1 MSCDR
6 YTDAIVDHACG
17 AEISVDAAAHLKVCA
32 ACSRMF
38 DEQRRLLQNLDR
50 ELQVALAIEPSARF
64 VSEAMAGVER
74 SAHRRRAIVW
84 WSAPVAA
91 AAVLVLLALG
101 SLRFGAQRPADRHEP
116 AAVQTAS
123 SAHVADPTP
132 AVAAPSAPA
141 QGAPR
146 VTAARRRSG
155 GPPKIG
161 REPERR
167 LDTDVLVPAGQL
179 RAIER
184 YMTLVRRGALDTSSL
199 ANADRTDVTA
209 PTDLVIA
216 PLSVELLVVPNG
228 ESGTGPT
235 ADRSEL
241 R

>member
-1 MSCDR
+1 M
-6 YTDAIVDHACG
+6 
-17 AEISVDAAAHLKVCA
+17 
-32 ACSRMF
+32 
-38 DEQRRLLQNLDR
+38 
-50 ELQVALAIEPSARF
+50 
-64 VSEAMAGVER
+64 
-74 SAHRRRAIVW
+74 
-84 WSAPVAA
+84 
-91 AAVLVLLALG
+91 
-101 SLRFGAQRPADRHEP
+101 
-116 AAVQTAS
+116 
-123 SAHVADPTP
+123 
-132 AVAAPSAPA
+132 
-141 QGAPR
+141 
-146 VTAARRRSG
+146 TAARRRSG

-216 PLSVELLVVPNG
+216 PLSVEVLVVPNG
-228 ESGTGPT
+228 ESGTGPP